1 MAYLQVVVRVSHVS
15 HNDGGQVVSVLFVVG
30 VGGGAGPPDLGQFP
44 FDLCPGVPPPLA
56 SPCHPPGG
64 RRGGGGTVAA

>member
-15 HNDGGQVVSVLFVVG
+15 HDDGGQVVSVLFVVW
-30 VGGGAGPPDLGQFP
+30 VRGGAGPPDLGQFP
-44 FDLCPGVPPPLA
+44 FDLGPGVPPPLA

-64 RRGGGGTVAA
+64 GRGGGGTVAA